1 MDGLARASGAP
12 VPFSFRGE
20 TYLLAGLTL
29 NDFGVMEQHLL
40 AQKPNPVKIVAE
52 AYKDLPQSVAD
63 ALIKQAYAD
72 AKEVCMISQSTIFSW
87 LQTFAGKSFSF
98 WLSLRHNHPT
108 MTEPQALHLFSSM
121 SDAERDDV
129 VAKVAQAS
137 GIDFRGNL
145 SGQELMDLVQRTV
158 QAANQ
163 MNPSPGANS
172 TAISPSNTTG
182 TKNESAA

>member
-108 MTEPQALHLFSSM
+108 MTERQSLDLFSSM

-129 VAKVAQAS
+129 VTRIAQAS
-137 GIDFRGNL
+137 GIDFRAFTT
-145 SGQELMDLVQRTV
+145 GQEMMDVILQTV
-158 QAANQ
+158 QAANK
-163 MNPSPGANS
+163 MNRSPGESSIA
-172 TAISPSNTTG
+172 TSPSSVDG
-182 TKNESAA
+182 TKSE